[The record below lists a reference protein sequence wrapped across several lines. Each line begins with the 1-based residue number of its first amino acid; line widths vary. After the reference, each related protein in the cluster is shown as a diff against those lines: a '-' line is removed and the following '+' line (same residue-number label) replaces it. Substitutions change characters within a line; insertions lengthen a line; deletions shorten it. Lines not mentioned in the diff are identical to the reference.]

1 MEFTTEINDSLKLKQ
16 ISSGLKF
23 GTDALLLAA
32 FIRRMP
38 TKDAVEYGAGSGVI
52 SLLHAVRN
60 KFRAVTA
67 VEIQPEYAAL
77 IRKNAE
83 ENGLDGKVSAV
94 CGDIREYRTEADVI
108 FSNPP
113 YMKATSG
120 YRNTDD
126 GKFIARHEV
135 CGDIGD
141 FCASAARNLKYG
153 GLFYVVY
160 RPDRLT
166 DLLTALRENRL
177 EPKRILFAAATA
189 VHAPSLVLI
198 EAKKGAAPGA
208 KLLPLLCLTKPD
220 GSDTDEMK
228 RIYETGD
235 YTDD

>member
-52 SLLHAVRN
+52 SLLLAARN
-60 KFRAVTA
+60 KFRRITA
-67 VEIQPEYAAL
+67 VEIQPDYAAL
-77 IRKNAE
+77 IRNNAE
-83 ENGLDGKVSAV
+83 NNRLSEKVLPV
-94 CGDIREYRTEADVI
+94 CADIREYRADTDVI

-113 YMKATSG
+113 YMKADSG
-120 YRNTDD
+120 YRNTDED
-126 GKFIARHEV
+126 KYIARHEV

-141 FCASAARNLKYG
+141 FCSSAAKNLKYG

-166 DLLTALRENRL
+166 DLMTALRENKL
-177 EPKRILFAAATA
+177 EPKRILFVTATSA
-189 VHAPSLVLI
+189 HAPSLVLI

-208 KLLPLLCLTKPD
+208 KVLPVLCLTNPD
-220 GSDTDEMK
+220 GSDTEEMK